1 MAKADVMTVEV
12 DLSKSFDVPAD
23 VRYSDLH
30 GKDLD
35 KAIELSLE
43 RAKSFKSWADA
54 EVLSYEFG

>member
-1 MAKADVMTVEV
+1 MRTVEA